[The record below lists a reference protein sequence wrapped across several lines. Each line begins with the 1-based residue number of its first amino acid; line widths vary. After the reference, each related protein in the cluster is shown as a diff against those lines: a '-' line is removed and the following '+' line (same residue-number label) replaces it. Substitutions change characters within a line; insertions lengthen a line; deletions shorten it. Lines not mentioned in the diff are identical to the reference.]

1 MIGVGWGKYVKM
13 KRLLLL
19 VALLGVVLTAC
30 DGKDDEL
37 GENKKPL
44 PELPALPDPEDVCT
58 AMDDIH
64 FMAYCYRTFDVNNDG
79 KVSVSEANAVM
90 KIDLSDFAEKAEIVS
105 LKGIEYFVNLQSL
118 VCTKCAKLA
127 ALDLRY
133 NKKMTAVESY
143 AFSECSE
150 LCRIALPDEVVE
162 IGWKA
167 FGYCRKLMDVVLPN
181 GITKIRG
188 ETFLGCSS
196 LTSIVIPDSVT
207 VIGDDAFRGCSSLTD
222 IVIPDGVTEIRYGVF
237 SGCSSLTDIA
247 ISDSVTV
254 IGEYAFRGC
263 SSLTSIVLP
272 NSVTEIESAAFDGCD
287 SLLSMTCKAIEPPSI
302 GALWWNSYFKVPT
315 LYVPKNSVAAY
326 KSSNW
331 SPLFQEIKPIE

>member
-1 MIGVGWGKYVKM
+1 M

-105 LKGIEYFVNLQSL
+105 LKGIEYFVNLQFL

-133 NKKMTAVESY
+133 NKKMTAVEPE

-150 LCRIALPDEVVE
+150 LCRIALPDGVTE
-162 IGWKA
+162 IGYYA
-167 FGYCRKLMDVVLPN
+167 F
-181 GITKIRG
+181 
-188 ETFLGCSS
+188 SS
-196 LTSIVIPDSVT
+196 C
-207 VIGDDAFRGCSSLTD
+207 FSLTD
-222 IVIPDGVTEIRYGVF
+222 IVIPD
-237 SGCSSLTDIA
+237 
-247 ISDSVTV
+247 
-254 IGEYAFRGC
+254 
-263 SSLTSIVLP
+263 
-272 NSVTEIESAAFDGCD
+272 SVTEIGCAAFDGCD
-287 SLLSMTCKAIEPPSI
+287 SLLSVTCKAIEPPSI
-302 GALWWNSYFKVPT
+302 GVLWWNSYFKVPT

-331 SPLFQEIKPIE
+331 GNMFQEIKPIE

>member
-133 NKKMTAVESY
+133 NKKMTAVEPE
-143 AFSECSE
+143 AFSKCSE
-150 LCRIALPDEVVE
+150 LCRIALPDGVTE
-162 IGWKA
+162 IGYCA
-167 FGYCRKLMDVVLPN
+167 FSTC
-181 GITKIRG
+181 
-188 ETFLGCSS
+188 F
-196 LTSIVIPDSVT
+196 
-207 VIGDDAFRGCSSLTD
+207 SLTD

-331 SPLFQEIKPIE
+331 GNMFQEIKPIE